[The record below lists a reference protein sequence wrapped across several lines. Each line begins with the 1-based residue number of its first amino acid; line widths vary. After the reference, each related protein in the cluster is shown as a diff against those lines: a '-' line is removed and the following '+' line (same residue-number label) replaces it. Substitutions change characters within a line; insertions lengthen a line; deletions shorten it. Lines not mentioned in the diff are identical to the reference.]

1 MNIKYIDVIG
11 HGGRE
16 DAICKKLSSEGHVT
30 FKRSYTKID
39 LPEHKVADFV
49 VVGPEEPLHLG
60 IVDEYAEKYPNVKI
74 VGPTKLAARLETS
87 KLWAKQFMQRNNIP
101 TPRWFVYDKNPDGM
115 NQALIDLDIYRNNRP
130 HKIVSVSPLDLE
142 NPYYP
147 IVIKEDGLC
156 GGKGVFIAKSKEEA
170 WKQIPQT
177 FLLSKFQEQSK
188 KVLIE
193 DFIEGIEASCFVL
206 CDGVNYKILP
216 YCKDYKKLKEGD
228 KGPNTGGMGAV
239 VPHPLMHNTNSE
251 LKNKIEQTIIKP
263 TLKGMQEEGIP
274 YKGILYIGLIIDAH
288 NEPYVLEYNVRFG
301 DPECQV
307 LMHHMKS
314 DLFPYLE
321 AISAQNLVWPCSLN
335 ELPNP
340 EFYDGFSMTVALC
353 SKGYP
358 NEYRIGKKITIL
370 PINNPN
376 VTIHHVGLNHDT
388 TESGRV
394 MYITGRGNTISYA
407 RHAVY
412 DAIQKIS
419 FEGMIY
425 RTDIGAF

>member
-1 MNIKYIDVIG
+1 
-11 HGGRE
+11 
-16 DAICKKLSSEGHVT
+16 
-30 FKRSYTKID
+30 
-39 LPEHKVADFV
+39 
-49 VVGPEEPLHLG
+49 
-60 IVDEYAEKYPNVKI
+60 
-74 VGPTKLAARLETS
+74 
-87 KLWAKQFMQRNNIP
+87 
-101 TPRWFVYDKNPDGM
+101 
-115 NQALIDLDIYRNNRP
+115 
-130 HKIVSVSPLDLE
+130 
-142 NPYYP
+142 
-147 IVIKEDGLC
+147 
-156 GGKGVFIAKSKEEA
+156 
-170 WKQIPQT
+170 
-177 FLLSKFQEQSK
+177 
-188 KVLIE
+188 
-193 DFIEGIEASCFVL
+193 
-206 CDGVNYKILP
+206 
-216 YCKDYKKLKEGD
+216 
-228 KGPNTGGMGAV
+228 MGAV
-239 VPHPLMHNTNSE
+239 VPHPLMHNSNNE

-274 YKGILYIGLIIDAH
+274 YKGILYIGLIIDAF

-321 AISAQNLVWPCSLN
+321 AISTQNFVPPWSLN
-335 ELPNP
+335 ELADP
-340 EFYDGFSMTVALC
+340 EFHDGFSMTVALC

-358 NEYRIGKKITIL
+358 NDYETGKKITIQ

-394 MYITGRGNTISYA
+394 MYVTGKGSTISYA